1 MAVKSKLIAE
11 KASSLTKVNVDTR
24 QGVVSLNGT
33 VDSNET
39 KERAAKLARQVEGV
53 REVVNNLKVQA
64 S

>member
-1 MAVKSKLIAE
+1 
-11 KASSLTKVNVDTR
+11 
-24 QGVVSLNGT
+24 